1 MSGGSGSAYRPRMQL
16 LLGDDKVNGYLR
28 ERLRDYNDRDTEAIQ
43 RHLRGLRDALRQ
55 DSDDVIEIRYGGSV
69 IRHTYVNGLSDVDAL
84 LILNDTTL
92 SGRDPRTAIAR
103 MAELIQKRMPRTD
116 VSTGDLAVTIKYSD
130 GHEVQV
136 LPAIKTKSGVRIANP
151 SQNQWSNVV
160 HPERFA
166 QKLTQTNQA
175 NNGRVIPA
183 IKLTKALVERQ
194 VQSKKDHISGYHIES
209 LAIDAFRNYNGP
221 YDHKSMVN
229 HLTAYS
235 SKAVVQPIKDST
247 GQSRNVD
254 DYMGPQNSPT
264 RQRAVRTF
272 TAIRNNLNNCRSE
285 ADLDN
290 LFAS

>member
-1 MSGGSGSAYRPRMQL
+1 MSGGSGGAYGLRMQL
-16 LLGDDKVNGYLR
+16 PIGDDTVNGYLR
-28 ERLRDYNDRDTEAIQ
+28 ERLREYNDRDTEAIQ
-43 RHLRGLRDALRQ
+43 RHIRGLRDALRQ
-55 DSDDVIEIRYGGSV
+55 DTDEVIEIRYGGSV

-92 SGRDPRTAIAR
+92 SGRDPRTVIGR
-103 MAELIQKRMPRTD
+103 MAELIQRRMPNTN

-136 LPAIKTKSGVRIANP
+136 LPAIRTKSGVRIANP

-166 QKLTQTNQA
+166 RKLTQTNQA

-194 VQSKKDHISGYHIES
+194 VQSKRDHISGYHIES
-209 LAIDAFRNYNGP
+209 LAIDAFKNYNGP
-221 YDHKSMVN
+221 YDLKSMVN

-264 RQRAVRTF
+264 RHRAVRTF
-272 TAIRNNLNNCRSE
+272 TGIRNNLNNCRSE

-290 LFAS
+290 LFTS